1 MSGKKKNEAKEK
13 ASTRQ
18 LMGIADI
25 TDHALVTGY
34 GELVFFMIKP
44 TNISV
49 LSESSVGA
57 RIYALMNVLK
67 GIAEIEM
74 LCLNSRENFEDNK
87 THLRSR
93 MEAEQNPVIRK
104 LLLQDATTL
113 DRMQVQMAT
122 AREFLIIIRLRDEKE
137 AEVQPYLSR
146 IEKSL
151 KDQGFTTKKA
161 DEADIKRL
169 LGVYYEQ
176 YTHLRKNNLH
186 STSKGF
192 ANSIINKDGIQT
204 FLVRMPSLWISLKFD
219 PLAWGF
225 IFYCLIRSIS
235 DGVKSF

>member
-1 MSGKKKNEAKEK
+1 MNRKKKQETREK

-18 LMGIADI
+18 LMGIDGI
-25 TDHALVTGY
+25 TGHSLVTPH

-87 THLRSR
+87 SYLKAR
-93 MEAEQNPVIRK
+93 MDAEQNPAIRK
-104 LLLQDATTL
+104 LLMQDQTAL

-122 AREFLIIIRLRDEKE
+122 AREFLIIIRLRNEKE
-137 AEVQPYLSR
+137 RDVQPYLSR

-151 KDQGFTTKKA
+151 KDQGFTVRKA
-161 DEADIKRL
+161 GESDIKRL

-176 YTHLRKNNLH
+176 NVTTEQYEDY
-186 STSKGF
+186 
-192 ANSIINKDGIQT
+192 DGERW
-204 FLVRMPSLWISLKFD
+204 V
-219 PLAWGF
+219 
-225 IFYCLIRSIS
+225 IF
-235 DGVKSF
+235 GE